1 MIEPSNSV
9 RVTRRVRCSQV
20 TSRPWLSTVLPFE
33 LLERLPE
40 NGHLARFLDEA
51 QHAVVGNVRPDEIA
65 AGREPGR
72 TLGPDRAGPVARHP
86 HVAGEELP
94 EALVQHD
101 EVRALDLSMD
111 TFCFPPIAVATVR
124 LRLAPSARK
133 GKSGAACLMSRKSD
147 GGVRRSAHL
156 NERQGLRRR
165 PASATLTLMNCS
177 PARGDASRLIAVLG
191 PTNTG
196 KTHLAVERMLGHASG
211 MIGLPLRLL
220 AREIYDRVVKAR
232 GAAEVALITGE
243 EKIVPLRPRYFV
255 CTVEAMPLDRK
266 VEFLAVDEI
275 QLCADPERGHVF
287 THRLLHARGSSET
300 MLMGAATVASLIR
313 QLCPEA
319 EIQFRERLSQL
330 TYAGPKKLT
339 RLPRRSA
346 VVAFSADAVY
356 AIAELIRRQRGGAA
370 VVMGSLSPRTRNAQ
384 VNLFQ
389 SGEVDFLVATDAIG
403 MGLNMDVDHVAFA
416 GLRKFDG
423 RRLRGLYSQ
432 EIAQIAGRAGR
443 FRKDGAFGVT
453 GDAPDLDPDIVA
465 AVEGHVFPS
474 VMAAE
479 WRNHRLDFQSLQG
492 LMRSLAAPPPAPGL
506 RLSAESQDETTLRQL
521 STDEM
526 IIRRTRDRSNLM
538 RLWEVCQ
545 TPDFRKTT
553 QDEHTRLIGTMFE
566 HLTQGDRRLP
576 EDWMQGQ
583 FASLDR
589 TDGDIDALS
598 SRLARVRT
606 LAYVANRADWLA
618 DPQTWQGRARDLE
631 DRLSDTL
638 HQSLMQRFVDR
649 RTSALLRSLSQRAG
663 PILGGIDARRG
674 GDGRGPSGR
683 PARRLPFRARARR
696 DRARESRLARRG
708 RAGRRAR
715 GRASAWRA
723 GERGRRGLRA
733 CARRRRQLAGRG
745 GGRNHRRRAVRAA
758 READRRVRRRAAARA
773 RRAAPRGF
781 RGRRGEPA
789 SFRAQA
795 SQGGDRG
802 RAAQGA
808 GARPRLPARRAVR
821 GAGSSRGRRAH
832 QATQPQRA
840 PDPQGARRALRR
852 LQPLSAVASR
862 AEGAAAR
869 VRLCRTR
876 KPWRGGRTRTRL
888 NPLPRPAPRPQALA
902 LRGLRAVGQLAA
914 PIAELERLDA
924 LARAAWPEGAG
935 AIDVTDALLA
945 DLGWRRDDAHHIL
958 RALGFARVREGEGAE
973 RALFRRRRAAS
984 DEPALKAGPVAT
996 PFAALAA
1003 LTKPAERRTRRR
1015 KRRRAQT
1022 AGRAAS

>member
-1 MIEPSNSV
+1 
-9 RVTRRVRCSQV
+9 
-20 TSRPWLSTVLPFE
+20 
-33 LLERLPE
+33 
-40 NGHLARFLDEA
+40 
-51 QHAVVGNVRPDEIA
+51 
-65 AGREPGR
+65 
-72 TLGPDRAGPVARHP
+72 
-86 HVAGEELP
+86 
-94 EALVQHD
+94 
-101 EVRALDLSMD
+101 
-111 TFCFPPIAVATVR
+111 
-124 LRLAPSARK
+124 
-133 GKSGAACLMSRKSD
+133 
-147 GGVRRSAHL
+147 
-156 NERQGLRRR
+156 
-165 PASATLTLMNCS
+165 MNCS

-243 EKIVPLRPRYFV
+243 EKLVPPRPRYFV

-300 MLMGAATVASLIR
+300 MLMGAATVAALIR
-313 QLCPEA
+313 QLCPDA

-330 TYAGPKKLT
+330 SYAGPRKLT

-346 VVAFSADAVY
+346 IVAFSTDAVY

-384 VNLFQ
+384 VDLFQ

-443 FRKDGAFGVT
+443 FRKDGSFGVT
-453 GDAPDLDPDIVA
+453 GDAPDIDPDVVA

-474 VMAAE
+474 VAAAE

-492 LMRSLAAPPPAPGL
+492 LIHSLAVAPPAPAL
-506 RLSAESQDETTLRQL
+506 RLAEEAQDETTLRQL
-521 STDEM
+521 SADEL

-553 QDEHTRLIGTMFE
+553 QDEHARLIGTMFE

-583 FASLDR
+583 LASLDR

-618 DPQTWQGRARDLE
+618 DPQTWQGRARSLE

-649 RTSALLRSLSQRAG
+649 RTSALLRSLNQRAG
-663 PILGGIDARRG
+663 PILGGIDAEGVVTVEGHLVGRLAGLDFEPERG
-674 GDGRGPSGR
+674 ETALENRALRGAVERVVAPEI
-683 PARRLPFRARARR
+683 ARRLGALASEDDEVFAVAPGGLVSWRGEAAGEIVGGEPFAPRVRLIGEFGAEPRRERAARR
-696 DRARESRLARRG
+696 LEAFVAAEATRRLSALKHLKEAIEDGRLKGLARGLAYQLVEQYGALDRRVADQRIRLLSRNERRTLKALGVRFGAFSLYLPSLLEPEAQALAFAYADLASPGWRPDPG
-708 RAGRRAR
+708 RSIRCRI
-715 GRASAWRA
+715 
-723 GERGRRGLRA
+723 
-733 CARRRRQLAGRG
+733 
-745 GGRNHRRRAVRAA
+745 RRRAHRRSPCAA
-758 READRRVRRRAAARA
+758 CAPSGNSPRR
-773 RRAAPRGF
+773 
-781 RGRRGEPA
+781 
-789 SFRAQA
+789 
-795 SQGGDRG
+795 
-802 RAAQGA
+802 
-808 GARPRLPARRAVR
+808 
-821 GAGSSRGRRAH
+821 SRS
-832 QATQPQRA
+832 
-840 PDPQGARRALRR
+840 
-852 LQPLSAVASR
+852 LSASTRSR
-862 AEGAAAR
+862 A
-869 VRLCRTR
+869 
-876 KPWRGGRTRTRL
+876 
-888 NPLPRPAPRPQALA
+888 
-902 LRGLRAVGQLAA
+902 
-914 PIAELERLDA
+914 
-924 LARAAWPEGAG
+924 
-935 AIDVTDALLA
+935 
-945 DLGWRRDDAHHIL
+945 
-958 RALGFARVREGEGAE
+958 
-973 RALFRRRRAAS
+973 
-984 DEPALKAGPVAT
+984 
-996 PFAALAA
+996 
-1003 LTKPAERRTRRR
+1003 
-1015 KRRRAQT
+1015 
-1022 AGRAAS
+1022 

>member
-1 MIEPSNSV
+1 
-9 RVTRRVRCSQV
+9 
-20 TSRPWLSTVLPFE
+20 
-33 LLERLPE
+33 
-40 NGHLARFLDEA
+40 
-51 QHAVVGNVRPDEIA
+51 
-65 AGREPGR
+65 
-72 TLGPDRAGPVARHP
+72 
-86 HVAGEELP
+86 
-94 EALVQHD
+94 
-101 EVRALDLSMD
+101 
-111 TFCFPPIAVATVR
+111 
-124 LRLAPSARK
+124 
-133 GKSGAACLMSRKSD
+133 
-147 GGVRRSAHL
+147 
-156 NERQGLRRR
+156 
-165 PASATLTLMNCS
+165 MNRS

-220 AREIYDRVVKAR
+220 AREVYDRVVKAR

-243 EKIVPLRPRYFV
+243 EKIVPAWPRYFV

-287 THRLLHARGSSET
+287 THRLLHARGTSET

-313 QLCPEA
+313 HLCPGA

-330 TYAGPKKLT
+330 SYAGPKKVT

-346 VVAFSADAVY
+346 IVAFSTDAVY

-423 RRLRGLYSQ
+423 RRLRPLHSQ

-453 GDAPDLDPDIVA
+453 GDAPDLDPDVVA

-492 LMRSLAAPPPAPGL
+492 LMRSLAASPPASGL
-506 RLSAESQDETTLRQL
+506 KLSAEAQDETTLRQL
-521 STDEM
+521 SADEM
-526 IIRRTRDRSNLM
+526 VMRRTRDRSNLM

-545 TPDFRKTT
+545 TPDFRKAT
-553 QDEHTRLIGTMFE
+553 QDEHARLVGTMFE

-618 DPQTWQGRARDLE
+618 DPRTWQGRARGLE

-649 RTSALLRSLSQRAG
+649 RTSALLRSLNQRAG
-663 PILGGIDARRG
+663 PILGGINEEGAVTVEGHLVGRLAGFHFEAERG
-674 GDGRGPSGR
+674 ETALENRALRGAVERVVAPEV
-683 PARRLPFRARARR
+683 ARRLGA
-696 DRARESRLARRG
+696 LASEDDAAFALALGGVVNWRG
-708 RAGRRAR
+708 DA
-715 GRASAWRA
+715 A
-723 GERGRRGLRA
+723 GEIV
-733 CARRRRQLAGRG
+733 G
-745 GGRNHRRRAVRAA
+745 GEPFAPRVRLIGEFGAEPQRERAA
-758 READRRVRRRAAARA
+758 RRLEAFVAAEATRRLSALKHLKEAIEDGRLRGLARGLAYQLVEQFGVLDRRGADQRIRLLSRNERRTLKALGVRFGAFSLYLPSLLESQAQVLAFA
-773 RRAAPRGF
+773 YA
-781 RGRRGEPA
+781 ELA
-789 SFRAQA
+789 SA
-795 SQGGDRG
+795 SWR
-802 RAAQGA
+802 
-808 GARPRLPARRAVR
+808 
-821 GAGSSRGRRAH
+821 
-832 QATQPQRA
+832 
-840 PDPQGARRALRR
+840 PDPG
-852 LQPLSAVASR
+852 S
-862 AEGAAAR
+862 
-869 VRLCRTR
+869 
-876 KPWRGGRTRTRL
+876 L
-888 NPLPRPAPRPQALA
+888 NPLPGPAPRPQALA
-902 LRGLRAVGQLAA
+902 LRGLRAVGQFAA
-914 PIAELERLDA
+914 PIADLERLDA

-935 AIDVTDALLA
+935 AIDVTEALLA

-973 RALFRRRRAAS
+973 RAVFRRRAAPDQS
-984 DEPALKAGPVAT
+984 TPKPMPVAT

-1003 LTKPAERRTRRR
+1003 LTKPNSAA
-1015 KRRRAQT
+1015 KRRARRAKARRNRA
-1022 AGRAAS
+1022 AGRAAP

>member
-1 MIEPSNSV
+1 LSAQGQERGRLSNV
-9 RVTRRVRCSQV
+9 KEKWQLTRQ
-20 TSRPWLSTVLPFE
+20 
-33 LLERLPE
+33 
-40 NGHLARFLDEA
+40 D
-51 QHAVVGNVRPDEIA
+51 
-65 AGREPGR
+65 
-72 TLGPDRAGPVARHP
+72 
-86 HVAGEELP
+86 
-94 EALVQHD
+94 
-101 EVRALDLSMD
+101 
-111 TFCFPPIAVATVR
+111 
-124 LRLAPSARK
+124 
-133 GKSGAACLMSRKSD
+133 
-147 GGVRRSAHL
+147 AHL
-156 NERQGLRRR
+156 NKRLSLAARAGIVHI
-165 PASATLTLMNCS
+165 SLMNRS

-220 AREIYDRVVKAR
+220 AREVYDRVVKAR

-243 EKIVPLRPRYFV
+243 EKIVPAWPRYFV

-287 THRLLHARGSSET
+287 THRLLHARGTSET

-313 QLCPEA
+313 HLCPGA

-330 TYAGPKKLT
+330 SYAGPKKVT

-346 VVAFSADAVY
+346 IVAFSTDAVY

-423 RRLRGLYSQ
+423 RRLRPLHSQ

-453 GDAPDLDPDIVA
+453 GDAPDLDSDVVA

-492 LMRSLAAPPPAPGL
+492 LMRSLAASPPASGL
-506 RLSAESQDETTLRQL
+506 KLSAEAQDETTLRQL
-521 STDEM
+521 SADEM
-526 IIRRTRDRSNLM
+526 VMRRTRDRSNLM

-545 TPDFRKTT
+545 TPDFRKAT
-553 QDEHTRLIGTMFE
+553 QDEHARLIGTMFE

-618 DPQTWQGRARDLE
+618 DPRTWQGRARGLE

-649 RTSALLRSLSQRAG
+649 RTSALLRSLNQRAG
-663 PILGGIDARRG
+663 PILGGINEEGAVTVEGHLVGRLAGFHFEAERG
-674 GDGRGPSGR
+674 ETALENRALRGAVERVVAPEV
-683 PARRLPFRARARR
+683 ARRLGA
-696 DRARESRLARRG
+696 LASEDDAAFALAPGGVVNWRG
-708 RAGRRAR
+708 DA
-715 GRASAWRA
+715 A
-723 GERGRRGLRA
+723 GEIV
-733 CARRRRQLAGRG
+733 G
-745 GGRNHRRRAVRAA
+745 GEPFAPRVRLIGEFGAEPQRERAA
-758 READRRVRRRAAARA
+758 RRLEAFVAAEATRRLSTLKHLKEAIEDGRLRGLARGLAYQLVEQFGVLDRRSADQRIRLLSRNERRTLKALGVRFGAFSLYL
-773 RRAAPRGF
+773 PSLL
-781 RGRRGEPA
+781 EPQAQLLAFAYAELA
-789 SFRAQA
+789 S
-795 SQGGDRG
+795 G
-802 RAAQGA
+802 
-808 GARPRLPARRAVR
+808 
-821 GAGSSRGRRAH
+821 
-832 QATQPQRA
+832 
-840 PDPQGARRALRR
+840 
-852 LQPLSAVASR
+852 
-862 AEGAAAR
+862 
-869 VRLCRTR
+869 
-876 KPWRGGRTRTRL
+876 PWRPNPGALG
-888 NPLPRPAPRPQALA
+888 PLPRPAPRPQALA
-902 LRGLRAVGQLAA
+902 LRGLRAVGQFAA
-914 PIAELERLDA
+914 PIVELERLDA

-973 RALFRRRRAAS
+973 RAVFRRRAAPDQS
-984 DEPALKAGPVAT
+984 TPKPMPVAT

-1003 LTKPAERRTRRR
+1003 LTKPNSAA
-1015 KRRRAQT
+1015 KRRARRAKARRNRA
-1022 AGRAAS
+1022 AGRAAP

>member
-1 MIEPSNSV
+1 
-9 RVTRRVRCSQV
+9 
-20 TSRPWLSTVLPFE
+20 
-33 LLERLPE
+33 
-40 NGHLARFLDEA
+40 
-51 QHAVVGNVRPDEIA
+51 
-65 AGREPGR
+65 
-72 TLGPDRAGPVARHP
+72 
-86 HVAGEELP
+86 
-94 EALVQHD
+94 
-101 EVRALDLSMD
+101 
-111 TFCFPPIAVATVR
+111 
-124 LRLAPSARK
+124 
-133 GKSGAACLMSRKSD
+133 
-147 GGVRRSAHL
+147 
-156 NERQGLRRR
+156 
-165 PASATLTLMNCS
+165 MNRS

-287 THRLLHARGSSET
+287 THRLLHARGTSET

-313 QLCPEA
+313 HLCPEA
-319 EIQFRERLSQL
+319 EIQFRERLSEL

-339 RLPRRSA
+339 RLPPRSA
-346 VVAFSADAVY
+346 IVAFSTEAVY

-479 WRNHRLDFQSLQG
+479 WRNHRLDFQSIQG
-492 LMRSLAAPPPAPGL
+492 LIRSLAASPPASGL

-526 IIRRTRDRSNLM
+526 VMRRTRDRSNLM

-566 HLTQGDRRLP
+566 HLTQGDRRMP

-583 FASLDR
+583 LASLDR

-606 LAYVANRADWLA
+606 LAYVANRSDWLA

-649 RTSALLRSLSQRAG
+649 RTSALLRSLKSACRPDPQRH
-663 PILGGIDARRG
+663 
-674 GDGRGPSGR
+674 
-683 PARRLPFRARARR
+683 
-696 DRARESRLARRG
+696 
-708 RAGRRAR
+708 
-715 GRASAWRA
+715 
-723 GERGRRGLRA
+723 
-733 CARRRRQLAGRG
+733 Q
-745 GGRNHRRRAVRAA
+745 RRRA
-758 READRRVRRRAAARA
+758 
-773 RRAAPRGF
+773 
-781 RGRRGEPA
+781 
-789 SFRAQA
+789 
-795 SQGGDRG
+795 GD
-802 RAAQGA
+802 
-808 GARPRLPARRAVR
+808 
-821 GAGSSRGRRAH
+821 SRGPFGRPSRW
-832 QATQPQRA
+832 
-840 PDPQGARRALRR
+840 L
-852 LQPLSAVASR
+852 PL
-862 AEGAAAR
+862 
-869 VRLCRTR
+869 
-876 KPWRGGRTRTRL
+876 
-888 NPLPRPAPRPQALA
+888 
-902 LRGLRAVGQLAA
+902 
-914 PIAELERLDA
+914 
-924 LARAAWPEGAG
+924 
-935 AIDVTDALLA
+935 
-945 DLGWRRDDAHHIL
+945 
-958 RALGFARVREGEGAE
+958 
-973 RALFRRRRAAS
+973 
-984 DEPALKAGPVAT
+984 
-996 PFAALAA
+996 
-1003 LTKPAERRTRRR
+1003 
-1015 KRRRAQT
+1015 
-1022 AGRAAS
+1022 